1 MAVTFCR
8 HRDEPKVP
16 DSGASTDEENEDGD
30 FTVYE
35 CPGLAPVSPTESVLQ
50 AASDLLCWTVFLPSS
65 VLTPTICVSS
75 DWGDGGEEPPL

>member
-1 MAVTFCR
+1 MCVTAACVCMCVCDCCR

-35 CPGLAPVSPTESVLQ
+35 CPGLAPVSNHAL
-50 AASDLLCWTVFLPSS
+50 
-65 VLTPTICVSS
+65 
-75 DWGDGGEEPPL
+75 